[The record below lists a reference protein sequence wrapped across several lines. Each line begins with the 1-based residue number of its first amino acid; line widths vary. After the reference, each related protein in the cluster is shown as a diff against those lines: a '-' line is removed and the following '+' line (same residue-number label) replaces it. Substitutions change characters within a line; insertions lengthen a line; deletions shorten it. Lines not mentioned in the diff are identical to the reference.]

1 MFLQTYSL
9 DLPGSHFRIFPF
21 QKRKSARSNYPTIHP
36 TMTIDQL
43 NRLNETKAFEAFEQ
57 CCGASRWVDRMIVG
71 RPYEDL
77 NEMLEISDRVW
88 EECDVDD
95 YHEAFQQHQRM
106 GELGPKGWSG
116 ADGSGNGVDPAIF
129 DQLADAE
136 RKYEEKFGH
145 AFIAS
150 ATGKGPS
157 EVLKIIG
164 SRMANDPEKEVLIAA
179 EEQNKITR
187 MRLKKLLHTASDKIA
202 SR

>member
-1 MFLQTYSL
+1 
-9 DLPGSHFRIFPF
+9 
-21 QKRKSARSNYPTIHP
+21 
-36 TMTIDQL
+36 MTIDQL

-95 YHEAFQQHQRM
+95 YQEAFLQHQRM
-106 GELGPKGWSG
+106 SELGPKGWSG
-116 ADGSGNGVDPAIF
+116 GDGSGNNADQGSF
-129 DQLADAE
+129 DQLAEADK
-136 RKYEEKFGH
+136 KYEEKFGH
-145 AFIAS
+145 IFVAC
-150 ATGKGPS
+150 ATGKNPA
-157 EVLKIIG
+157 EMLKMLG
-164 SRMANDPEKEVLIAA
+164 SRMENTPEKEILIAA

-187 MRLKKLLHTASDKIA
+187 MRLKKLLHTASDSIT